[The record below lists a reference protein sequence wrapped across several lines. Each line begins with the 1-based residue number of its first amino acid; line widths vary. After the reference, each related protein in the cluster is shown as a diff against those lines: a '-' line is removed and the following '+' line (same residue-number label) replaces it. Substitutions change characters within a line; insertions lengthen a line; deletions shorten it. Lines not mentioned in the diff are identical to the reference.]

1 MFLSRTTAPAETLT
15 LAEAKAHLRV
25 DNDDGDSYIESL
37 IEVALTYL
45 DGPLGATGQCLGAQE
60 WAYSFKAQG
69 AEGVRVP
76 IVPATS
82 IESITYYDPAGDEQ
96 AATVGDFLLLA
107 RSDRTDIM
115 PLEGKAWSATYDRP
129 DAITVTLGA
138 GVGLPANVRHAALLL
153 VGFMHE
159 NRGATPA
166 DAPPAVQILVN
177 QTRIG
182 WVG

>member
-1 MFLSRTTAPAETLT
+1 MFLSIVTAPTEALT

-25 DNDDGDSYIESL
+25 DNDDGDDYIQSL
-37 IEVALTYL
+37 IEVALTHL

-60 WAYSFKAQG
+60 WAYSFNARS
-69 AEGVRVP
+69 AESVRVP

-82 IESITYYDPAGDEQ
+82 LESITYYDSAGAEQ
-96 AATVGDFLLLA
+96 TANVADFLLLA
-107 RSDRTDIM
+107 RTDRTDIA
-115 PLEGKAWSATYDRP
+115 PLQGKAWPATYDRP

-138 GVGLPANVRHAALLL
+138 GNGLPANVRHAALLL
-153 VGFMHE
+153 ISFMHE

-166 DAPPAVQILVN
+166 EAPPAVTTLVN
-177 QTRIG
+177 QSRVG